1 MSRIVIHG
9 HFYQPPREDPWTG
22 KIPLQPDA
30 APFHDWNARVY
41 FEAYRPNAFCT
52 IPMPRGYRIVNNF
65 ERMSFNVGPTL
76 MTWLEVHHPESHMRI
91 IEADQ
96 KSMDRTGHGN
106 AIAQAYHHSILPL
119 ASERDV
125 RTEVR
130 WGLADF
136 RHRFGREAEGMWLP
150 ETAANADVLR
160 VLIEEGVGFTILAP
174 WQAESRQDED
184 GAWSAATGG
193 TIDPRRPYR
202 FSHPDHADRSIAVFF
217 YDGSIAQAIAFERA
231 GSSAEGFLDLFEG
244 KFRRFDH
251 IVHAATD
258 GETYG
263 HHHKFSDL
271 GLAYAL
277 FVEAD
282 RRGLEITNY
291 ASYLERFPATSE
303 VRLVPG
309 GSSWS
314 CVHGVERWRSD
325 CGCHTGG
332 EQGWSQEWRGPLR
345 HAFDIVKGAADA
357 TFESQGG
364 DFLAD
369 PWRARDAYIEVLAGR
384 EDTDKF
390 LTSYATR
397 QLDEPEITRT
407 TRLLEMQ
414 RFALAM
420 YTSCGW
426 FFNDVSGIETI
437 QVMRY
442 AARALEFL
450 DELGAPSVRAG
461 FLDALREA
469 RSNVPEHG
477 DGAAIFAAAT

>member
-22 KIPLQPDA
+22 EIPRQADA
-30 APFHDWNARVY
+30 APFHDWNERVY
-41 FEAYRPNAFCT
+41 FEAYRPNAFCS
-52 IPMPRGYRIVNNF
+52 IPMPRGPRIVNNF
-65 ERMSFNVGPTL
+65 ERISFNVGPTL
-76 MTWLEVHHPESHMRI
+76 MSWLEQRHPETHMRI
-91 IEADQ
+91 VEADQ
-96 KSMDRTGHGN
+96 KSIDRTGHGN
-106 AIAQAYHHSILPL
+106 AIAQAFHHSILPL
-119 ASERDV
+119 ASGRDI
-125 RTEVR
+125 RTEIR

-136 RHRFGREAEGMWLP
+136 RHRFGRDAEGIWLP
-150 ETAANADVLR
+150 ETAASTEVLR
-160 VLIEEGVGFTILAP
+160 VLIEEGVGFTIMAP
-174 WQAESRQDED
+174 WQAESWQDED
-184 GAWSAATGG
+184 GAWQAATTG

-202 FSHPDHADRSIAVFF
+202 FSHPDQPDRSVAIFF

-231 GSSAEGFLDLFEG
+231 GSSAERFLDLFEG
-244 KFRRFDH
+244 KFGRFDQV
-251 IVHAATD
+251 VHAATD

-263 HHHKFSDL
+263 HHHKFTDL

-291 ASYLERFPATSE
+291 ASYLERFPPASE

-314 CVHGVERWRSD
+314 CMHGIERWRSD

-332 EQGWSQEWRGPLR
+332 HPGWSQAWRSPLR
-345 HAFDIVKGAADA
+345 RAFDIVKAAADA

-364 DFLAD
+364 DLLAD
-369 PWRARDAYIEVLAGR
+369 PWRARNGYIDVIAGR
-384 EDTDKF
+384 EDLSKF
-390 LTSYATR
+390 LTGFAP
-397 QLDEPEITRT
+397 QPLDEDAVART
-407 TRLLEMQ
+407 KKLLEMQ

-426 FFNDVSGIETI
+426 FFNDVSGIETV

-442 AARALEFL
+442 AARTLELL
-450 DELGAPSVRAG
+450 DDLGGRSVRTD
-461 FLDALREA
+461 FLDALGDA
-469 RSNVPEHG
+469 RSNLPGHA
-477 DGAAIFAAAT
+477 DGAQIYAGIT

>member
-9 HFYQPPREDPWTG
+9 HFYQPPREDPWSG
-22 KIPLQPDA
+22 EIPRQPDA
-30 APFHDWNARVY
+30 APFHDWNERVY

-52 IPMPRGYRIVNNF
+52 IPNPRGYRIVNNF
-65 ERMSFNVGPTL
+65 ERISFNVGPTL
-76 MTWLEVHHPESHMRI
+76 MSWFEKFHPETHMRI

-119 ASERDV
+119 ASERDI
-125 RTEVR
+125 RTEIR

-136 RHRFGREAEGMWLP
+136 RHRFGRDAEGMWLP
-150 ETAANADVLR
+150 ETAASTEVLR
-160 VLIEEGVGFTILAP
+160 ILIEEGVGFTILAP
-174 WQAESRQDED
+174 WQAERWQDED
-184 GAWSAATGG
+184 GDWQAAAGG

-202 FSHPDHADRSIAVFF
+202 FSHPDHPDRSIALFF

-231 GSSAEGFLDLFEG
+231 GSSAEHFLDLFEG
-244 KFRRFDH
+244 KFGHFDQ

-263 HHHKFSDL
+263 HHHKFTDL

-277 FVEAD
+277 SIEAE

-291 ASYLERFPATSE
+291 ASYLDRFPATTE
-303 VRLVPG
+303 ARLVPG

-325 CGCHTGG
+325 CGCQTGADDS
-332 EQGWSQEWRGPLR
+332 WSQAWRTPLR
-345 HAFDIVKGAADA
+345 HAFDVVKAAADA
-357 TFESQGG
+357 AFESQGG
-364 DFLAD
+364 DLLAD
-369 PWRARDAYIEVLAGR
+369 PWAARDAYIEVITGR
-384 EDTDKF
+384 EVFDKF
-390 LTSYATR
+390 LTAHALES
-397 QLDEPEITRT
+397 LDESGVKRATK
-407 TRLLEMQ
+407 LLGMQ

-426 FFNDVSGIETI
+426 FFNDVSGIETV

-442 AARALEFL
+442 AARTLEL
-450 DELGAPSVRAG
+450 MDEIGAPSVRDE
-461 FLDALREA
+461 FLDAMSEA
-469 RSNVPEHG
+469 RSNVPERG
-477 DGAAIFAAAT
+477 DGATIFKSLA

>member
-22 KIPLQPDA
+22 EIPRQPDA
-30 APFHDWNARVY
+30 APFHDWNERVY
-41 FEAYRPNAFCT
+41 FEAYRPNAFCS
-52 IPMPRGYRIVNNF
+52 IPMPRGTRIVNNF
-65 ERMSFNVGPTL
+65 ERMSFDVGPTL
-76 MTWLEVHHPESHMRI
+76 MSWLERHHPETHMRI
-91 IEADQ
+91 VEADQ
-96 KSMDRTGHGN
+96 KSIDRTGHGN
-106 AIAQAYHHSILPL
+106 AIAQAFHHSILPL
-119 ASERDV
+119 ATERDI

-136 RHRFGREAEGMWLP
+136 RHRFGRDAEGMWLP
-150 ETAANADVLR
+150 ETAASTEVLR
-160 VLIEEGVGFTILAP
+160 VLIEEGVGFTVLAP
-174 WQAESRQDED
+174 WQAESWQED
-184 GAWSAATGG
+184 DGRWRAVTGG

-202 FSHPDHADRSIAVFF
+202 SSHPDHPDRSIAVFF

-231 GSSAEGFLDLFEG
+231 GSSAERFLDLFEG

-251 IVHAATD
+251 VVHAATD

-314 CVHGVERWRSD
+314 CMHGVERWRSD

-332 EQGWSQEWRGPLR
+332 RQNWSQEWRSPLR
-345 HAFDIVKGAADA
+345 HAFDIVKRAADT
-357 TFESQGG
+357 TFEAQGG
-364 DFLAD
+364 DLFGD
-369 PWRARDAYIEVLAGR
+369 PWQARDAYIDVIVGR
-384 EDTDKF
+384 EDLPKF
-390 LTSYATR
+390 LSSLSTKR
-397 QLDEPEITRT
+397 LDDGTIARART
-407 TRLLEMQ
+407 LLDMQ
-414 RFALAM
+414 RLALAM

-426 FFNDVSGIETI
+426 FFNDVSGIETV

-442 AARALEFL
+442 AARTMELL
-450 DELGAPSVRAG
+450 DELGGPSVG
-461 FLDALREA
+461 GDFLDALREA
-469 RSNVPEHG
+469 SSNVPVQG
-477 DGAAIFAAAT
+477 DGAAIFASVT